1 MPEKDTPAPKG
12 NGRHGPR
19 AIALVGPQ
27 GAGKSTLFEAML
39 AAAGS
44 ALKRPTEARDRTMG
58 TETRLAHCTYLG
70 ESFALLDCPGSVE
83 FAYEAACALAIADM
97 AVLVCE
103 PDPTRALGLA
113 PAFRALEE
121 QGVPCLVFVNK
132 IDTMAEGSVRETLE
146 ALQTQS
152 RRPLVLRQVPI
163 RDGGEITGYVDLVSE
178 RAYRYRRGQPSEL
191 IRMPEA
197 VIEGEREARAA
208 LAETLADHDDA
219 LLEKLIEDSVATPED
234 LYRVMHQDLVAGA
247 VDAVLLGCAER
258 GGGVRRLWKALRH
271 DAPDVA
277 ETAARRGLD
286 PALDGPIAQIFKS
299 VHTGHGGKLSY
310 ARIWRGPLKDG
321 TTLEGVRLGGIT
333 RYPGLEA
340 ERVPEA
346 LSGDVV
352 ALGRLEGL
360 ATGRTISAAK
370 DPPQLPFPAPP
381 PPVHALAVATEDRKD
396 DVRLTA
402 ALAKLT
408 EEDPS
413 LSVSQDAELGQIL
426 IEGQGEIHLQAA
438 VARLGKAHGVK
449 VTVAK
454 PRTPYRETIR
464 RKVRQ
469 HARLKRQT
477 GGHGQFADVTLE
489 IEPRGRG
496 EGFLFSD
503 RIVGGVVPR
512 RFIPAVG
519 ESAEESTR
527 KGPLGHPV
535 VDIAVTLVDGGFH
548 SVDSSDMAFATA
560 TRMAMQEGL
569 AAAGP
574 VLLEPIHHVS
584 IQVPN
589 AFTAAA
595 QRLLSERR
603 GQILGYAEREGWP
616 GWDEVQAL
624 VPAAEL
630 HGMIIELRSMSMG
643 LGSYIHRFDHLA
655 EVQGAAAARAAAGG

>member
-1 MPEKDTPAPKG
+1 MPEKAPPAPNG

-27 GAGKSTLFEAML
+27 GAGKSILFEAML

-44 ALKRPTEARDRTMG
+44 PLKRPTDARDRTMG
-58 TETRLAHCTYLG
+58 TETRVGHCSFMG
-70 ESFALLDCPGSVE
+70 EPFALLDCPGSVE
-83 FAYEAACALAIADM
+83 FAYEAASAVAIADM

-103 PDPTRALGLA
+103 PDPTRALGLG
-113 PAFRALEE
+113 PVFRMLED

-132 IDTMAEGSVRETLE
+132 IDTIADGSLRETMA
-146 ALQTQS
+146 ALQAQS

-163 RDGGEITGYVDLVSE
+163 REGDEIVGYVDLVSE
-178 RAYRYRRGQPSEL
+178 RAYRYRRGEPSEL
-191 IRMPEA
+191 IRMPETVA
-197 VIEGEREARAA
+197 EREREARNA

-219 LLEKLIEDSVATPED
+219 LLEKLIEEAAATPDD
-234 LYRVMHQDLVAGA
+234 LYRVMHRDLVTGA
-247 VDAVLLGCAER
+247 VDAVLLGAAER

-271 DAPDVA
+271 DAPEAA

-286 PALDGPIAQIFKS
+286 PALEGPVAQIFKS

-310 ARIWRGPLKDG
+310 ARIWRGSLKDG

-333 RYPGLEA
+333 RFPGLEA
-340 ERVPEA
+340 EKVAEA
-346 LSGDVV
+346 AEGDVV

-360 ATGRTISAAK
+360 ATGRTISTGK
-370 DPPQLPFPAPP
+370 DTKQLPFPVPP

-402 ALAKLT
+402 ALAKLM

-413 LSVSQDAELGQIL
+413 LSVRQDAEMGQIM
-426 IEGQGEIHLQAA
+426 IEGQGDIHLQAA
-438 VARLGKAHGVK
+438 VARLGRAHGVK
-449 VTVAK
+449 VSVAK

-477 GGHGQFADVTLE
+477 GGHGQFADVVLE

-496 EGFLFSD
+496 EGFLFTD
-503 RIVGGVVPR
+503 RIVGGVVPK

-519 ESAEESTR
+519 EAAEESTR

-584 IQVPN
+584 VFVPN
-589 AFTAAA
+589 GFTAAA

-603 GQILGYAEREGWP
+603 GQILGYSEREGWP

-624 VPAAEL
+624 VPLAEM

-643 LGSYIHRFDHLA
+643 LGSYVHRFDHLA
-655 EVQGAAAARAAAGG
+655 EVQGAAAARAAAAG

>member
-1 MPEKDTPAPKG
+1 MPEKDTPAPNA

-44 ALKRPTEARDRTMG
+44 VLKRPTEARDRTMG
-58 TETRLAHCTYLG
+58 TETRLGHCTYLG

-83 FAYEAACALAIADM
+83 FAYEAASALAVADM

-113 PAFRALEE
+113 PAFRMIED

-132 IDTMAEGSVRETLE
+132 IDTMAEGSVRATME

-152 RRPLVLRQVPI
+152 RRPLVLRQMPI
-163 RDGGEITGYVDLVSE
+163 REDEEIVGYVDLVSE
-178 RAYRYRRGQPSEL
+178 RAYRYRRGEPSEL

-197 VIEGEREARAA
+197 VIEREREARTV

-219 LLEKLIEDSVATPED
+219 LLEKLIEDAVATPQD
-234 LYRVMHQDLVAGA
+234 LYRVMHQDLVSGV

-286 PALDGPIAQIFKS
+286 PALAGPVAQNFKS

-321 TTLEGVRLGGIT
+321 TTLEGTRLGGIT
-333 RYPGLEA
+333 RFPGLEA
-340 ERVPEA
+340 EKVPEA
-346 LSGDVV
+346 ASGEVV

-360 ATGRTISAAK
+360 ATGRMISTGK
-370 DPPQLPFPAPP
+370 DTPHLPFPAPL

-402 ALAKLT
+402 ALGKLM

-413 LSVSQDAELGQIL
+413 LSVKQDAELGQIL

-438 VARLGKAHGVK
+438 VARLGRAHGVK

-464 RKVRQ
+464 RPVRQ

-496 EGFLFSD
+496 EGFLFTD
-503 RIVGGVVPR
+503 RIVGGVVPK

-519 ESAEESTR
+519 DAAEEATR

-574 VLLEPIHHVS
+574 VLLEPIHQVS
-584 IQVPN
+584 VLVPN
-589 AFTAAA
+589 GFTAAA

-603 GQILGYAEREGWP
+603 GQILGYSEREGWP

-624 VPAAEL
+624 VPAAEM

-643 LGSYIHRFDHLA
+643 LGSYVHRFDHLA
-655 EVQGAAAARAAAGG
+655 EAQGAAAARAAAAG

>member
-1 MPEKDTPAPKG
+1 MPEKDAPAPNG

-58 TETRLAHCTYLG
+58 TETRLGHCTFMG
-70 ESFALLDCPGSVE
+70 EPFALLDCPGSIE
-83 FAYEAACALAIADM
+83 FNYEAASALAIADM

-103 PDPTRALGLA
+103 PDPARALGLG
-113 PAFRALEE
+113 PVFRQLEDL
-121 QGVPCLVFVNK
+121 GVPGLVFVNK
-132 IDTMAEGSVRETLE
+132 LDTMSEGSVRELME

-163 RDGGEITGYVDLVSE
+163 REGEQITGYVDLVSE
-178 RAYRYRRGQPSEL
+178 RAYRYRRGEPSEL
-191 IRMPEA
+191 IRMPETVA
-197 VIEGEREARAA
+197 EREREARTV

-219 LLEKLIEDSVATPED
+219 LLEKLIEDAVATPDD
-234 LYRVMHQDLVAGA
+234 LYRVMHRDLVTGA
-247 VDAVLLGCAER
+247 VDAVLLGAAER

-271 DAPDVA
+271 DAPDVV
-277 ETAARRGLD
+277 ETAVRRGLD
-286 PALDGPIAQIFKS
+286 PAAEGPVAQLFKS

-333 RYPGLEA
+333 RFPGLEA
-340 ERVPEA
+340 EKVQEA
-346 LSGDVV
+346 VAGDVV
-352 ALGRLEGL
+352 ALGRLEGH
-360 ATGRTISAAK
+360 ATGRTISTGK
-370 DPPQLPFPAPP
+370 DTTQLPFPAPP
-381 PPVHALAVATEDRKD
+381 PAVHALAVATEDRKD
-396 DVRLTA
+396 DVRLTT
-402 ALAKLT
+402 ALAKLL

-413 LSVSQDAELGQIL
+413 LAVKQDAELGQIM

-438 VARLGKAHGVK
+438 VGRLGRAHGVK
-449 VTVAK
+449 VSVAK

-464 RKVRQ
+464 RPVRQ

-477 GGHGQFADVTLE
+477 GGHGQFADVTIE
-489 IEPRGRG
+489 IEPRERG
-496 EGFLFSD
+496 AGFEFID
-503 RIVGGVVPR
+503 KIVGGVVPR

-548 SVDSSDMAFATA
+548 SVDSSDMAFSTA

-569 AAAGP
+569 TQAGP

-584 IQVPN
+584 VLVPN
-589 AFTAAA
+589 GFTAAA

-603 GQILGYAEREGWP
+603 GQILGYSEREGWP
-616 GWDEVQAL
+616 GWDDVQAL
-624 VPAAEL
+624 VPAAEM
-630 HGMIIELRSMSMG
+630 HGMIIELRSMTMG
-643 LGSYIHRFDHLA
+643 LGSYVHRFDHLA
-655 EVQGAAAARAAAGG
+655 EVQGAAAARAAAG

>member
-1 MPEKDTPAPKG
+1 
-12 NGRHGPR
+12 
-19 AIALVGPQ
+19 V
-27 GAGKSTLFEAML
+27 
-39 AAAGS
+39 
-44 ALKRPTEARDRTMG
+44 
-58 TETRLAHCTYLG
+58 
-70 ESFALLDCPGSVE
+70 
-83 FAYEAACALAIADM
+83 
-97 AVLVCE
+97 
-103 PDPTRALGLA
+103 
-113 PAFRALEE
+113 
-121 QGVPCLVFVNK
+121 
-132 IDTMAEGSVRETLE
+132 
-146 ALQTQS
+146 
-152 RRPLVLRQVPI
+152 
-163 RDGGEITGYVDLVSE
+163 
-178 RAYRYRRGQPSEL
+178 
-191 IRMPEA
+191 
-197 VIEGEREARAA
+197 

-234 LYRVMHQDLVAGA
+234 LYRVMHHDLVTGA
-247 VDAVLLGCAER
+247 VDAVLLGSAER

-271 DAPDVA
+271 DAPDVT

-286 PALDGPIAQIFKS
+286 PALEGPVAQIFKS
-299 VHTGHGGKLSY
+299 VHTGHAGKLSY

-321 TTLEGVRLGGIT
+321 TMLEGVRLGGIT

-340 ERVPEA
+340 EKVPEA
-346 LSGDVV
+346 AAGDVV

-360 ATGRTISAAK
+360 ATGRTISTGK
-370 DPPQLPFPAPP
+370 NTPQLPFPVPL
-381 PPVHALAVATEDRKD
+381 PPVHGLAVATEDRKD

-402 ALAKLT
+402 ALAKLM

-426 IEGQGEIHLQAA
+426 IEGQGDIHLQAA
-438 VARLGKAHGVK
+438 VTRLGRAHGVK

-477 GGHGQFADVTLE
+477 GGHGQFADVVLE

-496 EGFLFSD
+496 EGFLFTD
-503 RIVGGVVPR
+503 RIVGGVVPK

-519 ESAEESTR
+519 EAAKEATR

-535 VDIAVTLVDGGFH
+535 VDVAVTLVDGGFH

-584 IQVPN
+584 VYVPN
-589 AFTAAA
+589 GFTAAA

-603 GQILGYAEREGWP
+603 GQILGYSEREGWP

-643 LGSYIHRFDHLA
+643 LGTYVHRFDHLA
-655 EVQGAAAARAAAGG
+655 EVQGAAAARAAAAG